1 MIESFPTFCD
11 DADQMKRKKKSWGES
26 AGAISVALQ
35 MVTNKGQQGNL
46 FRGAFM
52 NSGSP
57 IPVGPIDSAKS
68 QAVFDFVSDT
78 VGCRDENK
86 TLACMRLVPYLA
98 LKAAIERTPGIL
110 TCAILTCATYFDSC

>member
-1 MIESFPTFCD
+1 
-11 DADQMKRKKKSWGES
+11 
-26 AGAISVALQ
+26 
-35 MVTNKGQQGNL
+35 
-46 FRGAFM
+46 M

-57 IPVGPIDSAKS
+57 IPVGPIDSIKS

-98 LKAAIERTPGIL
+98 LKAAIDRTPGIF
-110 TCAILTCATYFDSC
+110 TCAIKPFCRILILADRNMLRSS

>member
-1 MIESFPTFCD
+1 MLLIKPG
-11 DADQMKRKKKSWGES
+11 RISWGES

-78 VGCRDENK
+78 VGCRDEDK
-86 TLACMRLVPYLA
+86 TLACMRLVPYSA
-98 LKAAIERTPGIL
+98 LKAAIDLTPG
-110 TCAILTCATYFDSC
+110 FVSCKISLSVD